1 MSDALLRRTIR
12 RCTAF
17 VLIVLGAIAVEL
29 ASIEYPDGGN
39 VVGGAAMFGSALYLA
54 LSALEEIDDRD
65 ELPGRTPETGDDGSD
80 DDSAG
85 DGDGSND
92 DAGGDGPSSAS
103 MPPFGD

>member
-12 RCTAF
+12 RCTAL

-54 LSALEEIDDRD
+54 LSAMDEMAEREEFHDRTA
-65 ELPGRTPETGDDGSD
+65 GTGDDGSD

-85 DGDGSND
+85 DDDGSND
-92 DAGGDGPSSAS
+92 DASGDGPPSAS